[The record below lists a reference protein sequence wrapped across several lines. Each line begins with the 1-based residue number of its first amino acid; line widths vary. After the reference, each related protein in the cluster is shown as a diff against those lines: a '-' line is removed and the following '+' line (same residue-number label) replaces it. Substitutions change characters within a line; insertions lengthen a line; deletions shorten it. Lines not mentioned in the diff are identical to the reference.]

1 MDRAVSRTGAPA
13 PAIREARPDDLD
25 PLLAIEAVFP
35 TDRLGRRSFR
45 HAMQAPTTD
54 LLVADGDAG
63 PIGYAL
69 VQRRRNSGIGHLSS
83 IAVRPGAA
91 GKGLGKALLAA
102 AEAEAK
108 AKGCTR
114 LRLEVRADNK
124 PAQKLYETAGYRR
137 FETVADYY
145 EDGEAAWR
153 YEKGLDHLSRR
164 ERACPRAPTRGS
176 RRRQPSG

>member
-1 MDRAVSRTGAPA
+1 VDGAVSRTGAPA

-45 HAMQAPTTD
+45 HAMQAPTID
-54 LLVADGDAG
+54 LIVADGDAG

-69 VQRRRNSGIGHLSS
+69 VQRRRNSAAARLSS

-91 GKGLGKALLAA
+91 GKGLGRALLAA
-102 AEAEAK
+102 AEAQAK

-114 LRLEVRADNK
+114 LRLEVRADNRA
-124 PAQKLYETAGYRR
+124 AQKLYKTAGYRH
-137 FETVADYY
+137 FAVVEDYY
-145 EDGEAAWR
+145 EDGAAAWR
-153 YEKGLDHLSRR
+153 YEKAL
-164 ERACPRAPTRGS
+164 A
-176 RRRQPSG
+176 